1 MRKIAAILLLSI
13 FTFNIVGYQ
22 LVYNFF
28 SQHSDAALELALDQ
42 DKFDDN
48 QLISIKQP
56 TNLPYYSNSKAFS
69 RIDGEVEIDG
79 TTYKYVKCRIYND
92 SLEML
97 CIPHVEKM
105 KIQQSKQD
113 YAKGANDF
121 QQENNKKKDGADA
134 KSFQKQLSEYEE
146 LHNGA
151 AALISITLHS
161 NFAAFNTPFF
171 NKHFFNTVEQPPD
184 AAAIA

>member
-22 LVYNFF
+22 LVFNFF
-28 SQHSDAALELALDQ
+28 SQQSDIVLQQALDQ
-42 DKFDDN
+42 DKYNDD

-79 TTYKYVKCRIYND
+79 TTYKYVKVRIYND

-97 CIPHVEKM
+97 CIPHIEKM
-105 KIQQSKQD
+105 KIQQSKQA
-113 YAKGANDF
+113 YAKVANDF
-121 QQENNKKKDGADA
+121 QQDSNKKKSDDNS

-146 LHNGA
+146 LQNDFA
-151 AALISITLHS
+151 NNNYVTLNR
-161 NFAAFNTPFF
+161 NFVVLNIPFE

-184 AAAIA
+184 APLV